1 MVNCSRFYFRRRRA
15 PGENATRALFFGA
28 LFLCSLI
35 SAEGLQP
42 ELVYAYQEDK
52 TFELPPGVSSKT
64 LTPILHLAKT
74 LASEAGIPMRVVRT
88 PVTRMF
94 RNLNSGTANFCVMVK
109 SPKVEDCCISSQL
122 PAHKIPLGVFRRPGV
137 DKINSIEG
145 LNNKKLIVLHGY
157 RYSDLGA
164 YLDDPKNNIEK
175 VMAPSH
181 RSAFSL
187 LAAKRADYLLD
198 YDGPAVRR
206 EGQGLDVQTEFDTL
220 KELDLHIVLN
230 KNYPNAKAVMRKFET
245 IVAGMKTWG
254 NGVKG
259 ESNEPLKDNSNQAAT
274 DVIEPR
280 QADDIVNQIKSP
292 PVLEE

>member
-1 MVNCSRFYFRRRRA
+1 MC
-15 PGENATRALFFGA
+15 ALFFGA
-28 LFLCSLI
+28 LLLCSMVF
-35 SAEGLQP
+35 AEDLQP

-52 TFELPPGVSSKT
+52 TFDVTPDQRSEA

-74 LASEAGIPMRVVRT
+74 LAAEAGIPMRVVRT

-94 RNLNSGTANFCVMVK
+94 RNLDNGTANYCLMVK
-109 SPKVEDCCISSQL
+109 TPRVDRCCISSQL
-122 PAHKIPLGVFRRPGV
+122 PAHRIPLGIFRRPGTA
-137 DKINSIEG
+137 KINSVEE
-145 LNNKKLIVLHGY
+145 LKNKKIIVLHGY

-164 YLDDPKNNIEK
+164 YLEDKKNNIEK

-206 EGQGLDVQTEFDTL
+206 EAEDLDVDAEFDVL

-230 KNYPNAKAVMRKFET
+230 KNYPNAKEVMMKFEE

-254 NGVKG
+254 NGVTE
-259 ESNEPLKDNSNQAAT
+259 ESNKVFSDNSNQTAT
-274 DVIEPR
+274 H
-280 QADDIVNQIKSP
+280 
-292 PVLEE
+292 VLEPLHVDESVNKIKPSPAPEE